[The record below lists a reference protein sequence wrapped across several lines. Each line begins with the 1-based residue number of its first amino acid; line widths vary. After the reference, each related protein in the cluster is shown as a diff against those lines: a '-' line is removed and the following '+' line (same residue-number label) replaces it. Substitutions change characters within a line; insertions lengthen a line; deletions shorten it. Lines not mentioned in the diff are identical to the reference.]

1 MKIKTIMYEIN
12 EIRKDLI
19 DLANRLAMLNE
30 DYLSQHAEKEQ
41 EEEAE
46 PADDM
51 HRSFTPEERK
61 FLKEVFTSMFA
72 NQEE

>member
-19 DLANRLAMLNE
+19 DLADRLAVLNE

-46 PADDM
+46 PADDLD
-51 HRSFTPEERK
+51 RGLTPEELRI
-61 FLKEVFTSMFA
+61 LKDLFDDLD
-72 NQEE
+72 EE

>member
-19 DLANRLAMLNE
+19 DLADRLAVLNE

-46 PADDM
+46 PADDLD
-51 HRSFTPEERK
+51 RGLTPEELRI
-61 FLKEVFTSMFA
+61 LKELFA
-72 NQEE
+72 DLDEE

>member
-19 DLANRLAMLNE
+19 DLADRLAVLNE

-46 PADDM
+46 PADDLD
-51 HRSFTPEERK
+51 RGLTPEELRI
-61 FLKEVFTSMFA
+61 LKDMFDDLD
-72 NQEE
+72 EE